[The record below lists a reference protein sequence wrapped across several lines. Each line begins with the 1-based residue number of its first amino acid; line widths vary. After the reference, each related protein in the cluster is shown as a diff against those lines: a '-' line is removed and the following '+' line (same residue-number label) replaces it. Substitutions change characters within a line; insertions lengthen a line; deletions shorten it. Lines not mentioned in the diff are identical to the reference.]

1 MSRPPDRH
9 MSPRALERL
18 LGGWH
23 RTGPAYTALADAVRA
38 ALLAGTLPLST
49 RLPSERELAVVL
61 GLSRT
66 TTSAAYQLLRDEG
79 FLVSRRGSG
88 TITTLP
94 PSDLS
99 APGGATTGLPRAYPG
114 FSRTPS
120 DEIADLSLAAPPA
133 PPSLHAGYLAALDA
147 LPRFLAGRGYEP
159 MGVDVLRE
167 AVARRYR
174 ERGVPTTRDQI
185 LVTGGAQSALH
196 LLLDALVGPG
206 DRVVVEHPTY
216 PHAITAIRAV
226 GARPVP
232 VPVGPDGTDLDL
244 LESTIRQV
252 SPRLVYLIPDYQ
264 NPTGTSLSD
273 AGRARIREMAVRH
286 RTVIIGDEALS
297 DLTLDGAAPTP
308 FAGGGTE
315 SGVVVSVGSASK
327 AFWGGLRVGWM
338 RAHPD
343 LITRLSLTR
352 AHVDLGT
359 AVLEQLVTAHLLDR
373 HDEILPERRSML
385 RERRDQVLAL
395 LAEQLPEW
403 TVACPAGGLFL
414 WADLGV
420 PVSSALTALALRHG
434 ARLIPG
440 PAFGVDGSFERFL
453 RVPFTETPE
462 VLTRGVRA
470 VSASWSVLD
479 PTATPATAYPTRAFV

>member
-1 MSRPPDRH
+1 
-9 MSPRALERL
+9 
-18 LGGWH
+18 
-23 RTGPAYTALADAVRA
+23 
-38 ALLAGTLPLST
+38 
-49 RLPSERELAVVL
+49 
-61 GLSRT
+61 
-66 TTSAAYQLLRDEG
+66 
-79 FLVSRRGSG
+79 
-88 TITTLP
+88 
-94 PSDLS
+94 
-99 APGGATTGLPRAYPG
+99 
-114 FSRTPS
+114 
-120 DEIADLSLAAPPA
+120 
-133 PPSLHAGYLAALDA
+133 
-147 LPRFLAGRGYEP
+147 

-395 LAEQLPEW
+395 LADQLPEW
-403 TVACPAGGLFL
+403 TVPRPAGGLFL

-462 VLTRGVRA
+462 VLTRGIRA